1 MSYFTDFIEAALRKL
16 EGAYAPNTIR
26 SYHSDASQFVDWC
39 LRAGVTPFP
48 LGEAT
53 LIHYLEC
60 IQHRHAF
67 TTLRRRA
74 SSIRRVNGLL
84 GHPDIPQAEPYRIAI
99 RRIKRA
105 KPIRTR
111 QARGINRDLL
121 LRAIAAQP
129 EDLVGIRNRALL
141 SIGYDFLAR
150 RSELTALRNEDVEFD
165 ASGGL
170 RGVIRRSK
178 TDPYGRGRLVFGSE
192 RSANLLRRWLR
203 RKPKDI
209 PWLFCAVNHD
219 TCLDRSVC
227 GRTVSEIVKRA
238 VVRTRGARPR
248 EAEISGHSLRVGAAQ
263 DLLADGH
270 DIGAIMRAGGWSNMS
285 IAMRY
290 LSLAEHNIW
299 QSR

>member
-1 MSYFTDFIEAALRKL
+1 
-16 EGAYAPNTIR
+16 
-26 SYHSDASQFVDWC
+26 
-39 LRAGVTPFP
+39 
-48 LGEAT
+48 
-53 LIHYLEC
+53 
-60 IQHRHAF
+60 
-67 TTLRRRA
+67 
-74 SSIRRVNGLL
+74 
-84 GHPDIPQAEPYRIAI
+84 
-99 RRIKRA
+99 
-105 KPIRTR
+105 
-111 QARGINRDLL
+111 
-121 LRAIAAQP
+121 
-129 EDLVGIRNRALL
+129 VGIRNRALL

-165 ASGGL
+165 ARGGL

-192 RSANLLRRWLR
+192 RSAKLLRRWLR

-238 VVRTRGARPR
+238 VLRTRGARPR

>member
-1 MSYFTDFIEAALRKL
+1 MSYFTDSIEAALRKL

-39 LRAGVTPFP
+39 LRAGMTPFP

-60 IQHRHAF
+60 IEHRHAF

-84 GHPDIPQAEPYRIAI
+84 GHPDIPQAEPYRLAI

-129 EDLVGIRNRALL
+129 DDLVGIRNRALL

-150 RSELTALRNEDVEFD
+150 RSELTALKCDDVQFD
-165 ASGGL
+165 ARGGL

-192 RSANLLRRWLR
+192 RSAKLLRRWLR
-203 RKPKDI
+203 RKPRDI
-209 PWLFCAVNHD
+209 PWLFCAVNHG

-227 GRTVSEIVKRA
+227 GRTVGEIVKRA